1 MTGWRDLPRAAV
13 LVVDDDDAVR
23 GAIVRF
29 LEQEHHTVLAA
40 PGIDVARELL
50 LQRDVIAVVC
60 DVTLAGESGLDL
72 LAEVKRLKPEVEV
85 LIMTGNADVQT
96 AIEALHRGAYDFLRK
111 PFAWETLRAALA
123 RAIEHHHLGL
133 KVRMMDQIEERRVAD
148 AEHLRQ
154 FLTSMATVI
163 DAKSRFT
170 ARHSERV
177 SDLSRLL
184 AEALFLPADRVQLV
198 ALGGRLHDI
207 GKIGT
212 PDAILDKAGPL
223 TREEYEVMKL
233 HPMQGDELIAPM
245 HSLAPLRC
253 MIRWHHENLDGSG
266 YPDGLPGAN
275 VPLEAWIV
283 KTADYWEAITSRRPY
298 RDPMPLDLAAKTLR
312 AEAGVKIPVEVV
324 ETFLSA
330 IVHAPIALP
339 AVGAV

>member
-13 LVVDDDDAVR
+13 MVVDDDDAVR

-29 LEQEHHTVLAA
+29 LEQEGHSVLAA
-40 PGIDVARELL
+40 SCIDGARELL
-50 LQRDVIAVVC
+50 LQRDVLAIVC

-72 LAEVKRLKPEVEV
+72 LAEFKRLRPEVEV

-133 KVRMMDQIEERRVAD
+133 KARMLVQLEERRLAD
-148 AEHLRQ
+148 AEHLRS

-163 DAKSRFT
+163 DAKSAFT

-184 AEALFLPADRVQLV
+184 AEALGLSQERVQLV

-212 PDAILDKAGPL
+212 PDAILDKHGPL
-223 TREEYEVMKL
+223 TREEYAVMKQ
-233 HPMQGDELIAPM
+233 HPATGDEL
-245 HSLAPLRC
+245 LAPIRSLSMLRP

-266 YPDGLPGAN
+266 YPDGKPGSEI
-275 VPLEAWIV
+275 PIEAWIV

-298 RDPMPLDLAAKTLR
+298 RDPMPLDLAARTLR
-312 AEAGVKIPVEVV
+312 SEAGVKIPVEVV
-324 ETFLSA
+324 ETFLAA

-339 AVGAV
+339 AVGAA